1 MKARAWL
8 VAVTAAATAGA
19 LVLGPMPAAS
29 AAAPQSVG
37 TAAVGGVQYLQIVA
51 HPDDDLFFMNPD
63 LYQSIRAG
71 APSVTVYT
79 TASEI
84 SGNGDTPAD
93 KAKSLQRGVEDA
105 YARMAG
111 VPDVDPNAQ
120 EEWSG
125 QAWTI
130 GSRMLER
137 YTLIARPNV
146 QLVFM
151 GLHDGELSDVY
162 NGSLTDTTVVPTD
175 AVVTQSYQYNKA
187 DVTSVLRSI
196 INSYHPSVLRY
207 QDPLV
212 DSRYMGD
219 HADHEATV
227 SFVTDALA
235 TYTAPLTE
243 IPYRDYN
250 INDAPANLSDA
261 ATTAKT
267 DFFNDYAPYDSF
279 ATPLNWLSRMYLRWP
294 IGTQWAARNGAGRPQ
309 AFVVRTGVVDTIAQA
324 ADGTWSAPVPLTGA
338 GGPVVP
344 SLSVVLGPSGR
355 LQVFARRANDHHIIT
370 LRQTAA
376 DGSWPA
382 AWTDLSNPN
391 IQLGGDPTQVGAPT
405 TVANA
410 NGSLWVFVKDGG
422 GGVSGRRQNAAGGS
436 WGPWLDLGGGADVQ
450 EGLAAIRGSD
460 GRVALFAS
468 TRDEVLTW
476 RQNAANGNLV
486 EQGALPVGPGYSPA
500 SPPSATINHDGTL
513 EVIYRDA
520 GTDDT
525 VTTYETSVGG
535 PWTTSPAQFGSQG
548 GTGQVSL
555 VTAPPGADARI
566 MVFER
571 NDTTGVSLAMQTAP
585 DSPYGGWSSL
595 AGTIVDSPAT
605 VLDSAGVVTL
615 LAVTA
620 DGRVSVRRQT
630 SSGANSP
637 FGPWQVVG

>member
-1 MKARAWL
+1 MKARTWL
-8 VAVTAAATAGA
+8 VAVAAGA
-19 LVLGPMPAAS
+19 LALGPIQAAS
-29 AAAPQSVG
+29 AAAPLSAR
-37 TAAVGGVQYLQIVA
+37 TAAAGGVQYMQIVA

-63 LYQSIRAG
+63 LYQSIQAG
-71 APSVTVYT
+71 APTVTVYT

-93 KAKSLQRGVEDA
+93 KAKSLQQGVEDA

-120 EEWSG
+120 EEWTG

-130 GSRMLER
+130 GSRTLER
-137 YTLIARPNV
+137 YSLIARPNV

-151 GLHDGELSDVY
+151 GLHDGQLSNVY
-162 NGSLTDTTVVPTD
+162 DGSLTDTTVVPTG
-175 AVVTQSYQYNKA
+175 AVVTQSYSYTKA
-187 DVTSVLRSI
+187 DVISVLRSI
-196 INSYHPSVLRY
+196 VNSYQPSVLRY

-212 DSRYMGD
+212 DSRYMQD
-219 HADHEATV
+219 HDDHVATV
-227 SFVTDALA
+227 DFVTDALS
-235 TYTAPLTE
+235 TYTSALTE

-250 INDAPANLSDA
+250 ITDAPANLTDPAIS
-261 ATTAKT
+261 AKT
-267 DFFNDYAPYDSF
+267 DFFNVYARYDDF

-309 AFVVRTGVVDTIAQA
+309 AFVVRTGVVNTIAQA
-324 ADGTWSAPVPLTGA
+324 ADGTWSAPLALTGA

-344 SLSVVLGPSGR
+344 SISVVLSPGGR
-355 LQVFARRANDHHIIT
+355 LQVFARRADNNHIIT
-370 LRQTAA
+370 LRQAA

-382 AWTDLSNPN
+382 TWTNLSNPN
-391 IQLGGDPTQVGAPT
+391 IQLGGDATQVGAPT

-410 NGSLWVFVKDGG
+410 DGSLWVFVKDGG
-422 GGVSGRRQNAAGGS
+422 GGVCGRRQNAPGGS

-450 EGLAAIRGSD
+450 EGLAAILGSD

-468 TRDEVLTW
+468 TLDNVLTW
-476 RQNAANGNLV
+476 RQNAANGDLV
-486 EQGALPVGPGYSPA
+486 EQDALPVGPGYSPA
-500 SPPSATINHDGTL
+500 SPPSVTMNHDGTL

-535 PWTTSPAQFGSQG
+535 PWTTNPTQFGSQG

-585 DSPYGGWSSL
+585 DSPYGAWSSL

-605 VLDSAGVVTL
+605 VLDSTGAVTL

-620 DGRVSVRRQT
+620 DGRISVRTQT
-630 SSGANSP
+630 SPGANSP
-637 FGPWQVVG
+637 FGPWQVAG

>member
-1 MKARAWL
+1 MNVRTLL
-8 VAVTAAATAGA
+8 VAAAAGA
-19 LVLGPMPAAS
+19 LVVGLMPATS
-29 AAAPQSVG
+29 AAAPLAAG
-37 TAAVGGVQYLQIVA
+37 TTAVGGVQYMQIVA

-71 APSVTVYT
+71 APTVTVYT

-84 SGNGDTPAD
+84 SGDGDTPAD

-111 VPDVDPNAQ
+111 VPDADPNAQ

-130 GSRMLER
+130 GSRTLER
-137 YTLIARPNV
+137 YSLIARPNV

-151 GLHDGELSDVY
+151 GLHDGQLSNVY
-162 NGSLTDTTVVPTD
+162 DGPLTDTTVVPTG
-175 AVVTQSYQYNKA
+175 AVVTQSYSYTKA
-187 DVTSVLRSI
+187 DVISVLRSI
-196 INSYHPSVLRY
+196 VNSYQPSVLRY

-219 HADHEATV
+219 HDDHVATV
-227 SFVTDALA
+227 NFVTDALA
-235 TYTAPLTE
+235 TYTAALTE

-250 INDAPANLSDA
+250 ITDAPTNLSDPA
-261 ATTAKT
+261 ISAKT
-267 DFFNDYAPYDSF
+267 DFFNVYARYDSF

-309 AFVVRTGVVDTIAQA
+309 AFVVRTGVVNTIAQA
-324 ADGTWSAPVPLTGA
+324 ADGTWSAPLALTGA

-344 SLSVVLGPSGR
+344 SLSVVLGPGGR
-355 LQVFARRANDHHIIT
+355 LQVFARRADNHHIIT
-370 LRQTAA
+370 LRQKA
-376 DGSWPA
+376 DTSWPA

-410 NGSLWVFVKDGG
+410 DGSLWVFVKDGG
-422 GGVSGRRQNAAGGS
+422 GGVCGRRQNAAGGS

-468 TRDEVLTW
+468 TRDNVLTW
-476 RQNAANGNLV
+476 RQDAANGDLV

-500 SPPSATINHDGTL
+500 GPPSATINHDGTL

-535 PWTTSPAQFGSQG
+535 PWTTNPVQFGSQG

-571 NDTTGVSLAMQTAP
+571 NDATGVSQAMQTAP

-620 DGRVSVRRQT
+620 DGRISTRRQT

-637 FGPWQVVG
+637 FGPWQVAG